1 MLDQITFFWPWV
13 FAALALPLL
22 VTLFIPPAKNNS
34 GASLRFP
41 YLEAMQGSLE
51 KTRRK
56 LSWLRLTLAILA
68 WVFLV
73 VAAARPQL
81 IGDTITM
88 SVSSRSLML
97 AVDVSG
103 SMQER
108 DMTLGRNRVDRLTA
122 VKKVAGDFI
131 KQREGDQ
138 IGLILFGDL
147 AYLQTPL
154 SQDRKTVHILLDEA
168 QIGLAGKR
176 TAIGDAIGLAV
187 KRLREQDEKNRVLIL
202 LTDGSNTSG
211 SVDPL
216 KASDLAARENIRI
229 YTIGVGGAAQS
240 GPFGMI
246 RGRSDIDEVTLQAIA
261 DKTGGRYFRANDTKS
276 LQDIYALLDKI
287 EPISEDTQSWR
298 PVQELY
304 FWPLMAA
311 FLLTVA
317 NTILH
322 SGWLQRIMPMLRRA
336 NSNKSETRDK
346 INA

>member
-1 MLDQITFFWPWV
+1 MLDQITFLWPWI
-13 FAALALPLL
+13 FALLALPLL
-22 VTLFIPPAKNNS
+22 VAVILPPAKNNS
-34 GASLRFP
+34 QASLHFP
-41 YLEAMQGSLE
+41 YLGAMQDSLQ
-51 KTRRK
+51 KTSQK
-56 LSWLRLTLAILA
+56 QSWFRLLLAILA
-68 WVFLV
+68 WGLLV

-81 IGDTITM
+81 VGDTITM

-103 SMQER
+103 SMQEK
-108 DMTLGRNRVDRLTA
+108 DMTLGRNQVDRLTA

-131 KQREGDQ
+131 EVREGDQ
-138 IGLILFGDL
+138 IGLILFGDQ

-154 SQDRKTVHILLDEA
+154 SLDRKTVHILLNEA

-211 SVDPL
+211 SIDPL
-216 KASDLAARENIRI
+216 KATDLAARENIRI
-229 YTIGVGGAAQS
+229 YTIGVGGAARS
-240 GPFGMI
+240 GPFGVI
-246 RGRSDIDEVTLQAIA
+246 RGRSDIDEITLQAIA
-261 DKTGGRYFRANDTKS
+261 DKTGGRYFRANDTRS

-304 FWPLMAA
+304 FWPLTAA
-311 FLLTVA
+311 FLLSFVNA
-317 NTILH
+317 IFS
-322 SGWLQRIMPMLRRA
+322 SGWLQKLMLRLQRKGKA
-336 NSNKSETRDK
+336 N
-346 INA
+346 A